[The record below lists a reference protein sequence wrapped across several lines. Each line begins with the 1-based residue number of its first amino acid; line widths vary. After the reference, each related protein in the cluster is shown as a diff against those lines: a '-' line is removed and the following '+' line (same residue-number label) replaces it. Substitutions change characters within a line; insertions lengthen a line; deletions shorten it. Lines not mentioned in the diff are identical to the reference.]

1 MRLPAPHNLPAALG
15 RAVEGDPGLVRGPQL
30 NLIADHRGD
39 GDANH
44 AEQAD
49 RPEE

>member
-1 MRLPAPHNLPAALG
+1 
-15 RAVEGDPGLVRGPQL
+15 VEGDHSLVRGPQL
-30 NLIADHRGD
+30 DLIADHCGD